1 MATAG
6 SVHWLDLRSGRAP
19 AAGTAKPPLV
29 SRLFNRDLSWLHFNE
44 RVLNEAADPSVPPL
58 ERLRFAAI
66 VSSNLDEFFMVRVA
80 EISRFA
86 RLTPSRKLPDGMTMS
101 QLLSQIRER
110 VLQQKARQAKAL
122 EDILQSLA
130 EHRIHIYAD
139 FSRFTKFDRL
149 IQARLPLIKY
159 VLRRSTEPLPALSS
173 GRIHI
178 FLRFPREYAILT
190 IPAREERILRLPS
203 AKGER
208 IYALADRWL
217 ASRAARFFPGR
228 EIIEAFPFKLIREA
242 DIRYRPDDEDSIEEQ
257 IAMGVERRDKAK
269 VIRLEVD
276 APSYSEG
283 TIFLAASLGTPST
296 GLYRFPL
303 PLDLRTLAGVYSAE
317 DAGHLRYQQ
326 ILPRTPVFL
335 KRTRG
340 LFAAIRK
347 HDTLLHHPYDSFDS
361 IVEFLGEAARDPH
374 VTRIY
379 HAMYRTSRH
388 SPVMEA
394 LKEAARRGKKV
405 TAYVEIKARF
415 DELNNLRWAQE
426 LRRAGVRVV
435 RPMGRFKVHSKVTQI
450 FRKEGAEE
458 ISYLHL
464 GTGNYHPGTA
474 RQYTDLGLLTADKI
488 LGQDIAKFFQ
498 LLARRSPSAG
508 PGFKEILVSPN
519 GLQRRVI
526 ELIQEEARVQ
536 KSGGRGHIIGK
547 MNSLVDPGII
557 EALYQA
563 SAAGVKIDLIVRGIC
578 CLRPGIKGLSENIK
592 VTSIVDRFLEHS
604 RVFYFRAG
612 GAEKIYLSSADWMP
626 RNFHSRFEIAFPIKD
641 ADLKRCVR
649 DIILNVSL
657 ADNVKAWSLKADGT
671 YEKVFPP
678 HAGKT
683 VRSQN
688 VFESLAAIQYR
699 GTVLEKRFR

>member
-6 SVHWLDLRSGRAP
+6 GVHWLDLRAGRAP
-19 AAGTAKPPLV
+19 AAASAKPPLV
-29 SRLFNRDLSWLHFNE
+29 SRLFNRDLSWLNFNE

-86 RLTPSRKLPDGMTMS
+86 RLYPSRKLPDGITMS
-101 QLLSQIRER
+101 RLLPQIRER

-130 EHRIHIYAD
+130 EHRTHIYAD
-139 FSRFTKFDRL
+139 FTRFTKFDRL
-149 IQARLPLIKY
+149 IHARLPPIKY
-159 VLRRSTEPLPALSS
+159 VLRRSSEPPPVLSS

-178 FLRFPREYAILT
+178 FVRFPREYAILT
-190 IPAREERILRLPS
+190 IPAREDRILRLPA
-203 AKGER
+203 AKSER
-208 IYALADRWL
+208 VYALADRWL
-217 ASRAARFFPGR
+217 CARAGRFFPGR
-228 EIIEAFPFKLIREA
+228 EVIEAFPFKIIREA

-257 IAMGVERRDKAK
+257 IAIGVERRDKAK
-269 VIRLEVD
+269 VVRVEVD

-283 TIFLAASLGTPST
+283 TLFLASSLGAPSN

-303 PLDLRTLAGVYSAE
+303 PLDLRTLASVYS
-317 DAGHLRYQQ
+317 DDGAGHLRYPH
-326 ILPRTPVFL
+326 IAPRTPVFL
-335 KRTRG
+335 KRRRG
-340 LFAAIRK
+340 LFASIRK

-361 IVEFLGEAARDPH
+361 VVEFLGEAARDPH

-379 HAMYRTSRH
+379 HVMYRTSRH

-394 LKEAARRGKKV
+394 LTEAARRGKKV

-450 FRKEGAEE
+450 FRKEGNEE

-474 RQYTDLGLLTADKI
+474 RQYTDLGLLTADKA
-488 LGQDIAKFFQ
+488 LGEDIAKYFQ
-498 LLARRSPSAG
+498 LLTRRAPPSV
-508 PGFKEILVSPN
+508 FQEILVSPN
-519 GLQRRVI
+519 GLQKRVV
-526 ELIQEEARVQ
+526 ELIAEEARIQ

-547 MNSLVDPGII
+547 MNSLVDPEII

-578 CLRPGIKGLSENIK
+578 CLRPGIKGLSENIR

-604 RVFYFRAG
+604 RVFYFRAA

-626 RNFHSRFEIAFPIKD
+626 RNFYARYEIAFPVKD

-657 ADNVKAWSLKADGT
+657 ADNVKAWNLKADGT
-671 YEKVFPP
+671 YEKILP
-678 HAGKT
+678 ARGGKT

-688 VFESLAAIQYR
+688 VFESLATIEYR
-699 GTVLEKRFR
+699 GTVLEKRFRPS